1 MEELKDFSQLE
12 GGSYDAESETETP
25 KKRKIEKPAD
35 MLEVMG
41 LSFKDKEKP
50 SYDEFFKLAIQK
62 TGVMS
67 EALEKVVV
75 PLPIFE
81 KTFKEYFKLKGA
93 EGKDVFVKWFDG
105 SVGRGKIGFYSPP
118 RKLPILLYI
127 NREEE

>member
-1 MEELKDFSQLE
+1 MEEYKDLSQLP
-12 GGSYDAESETETP
+12 GGNYESESETETP
-25 KKRKIEKPAD
+25 KKMKIEKPAD

-50 SYDEFFKLAIQK
+50 SYDEFFKLAIK
-62 TGVMS
+62 RTGVMS

-93 EGKDVFVKWFDG
+93 EGKGEFNVWFDKACR
-105 SVGRGKIGFYSPP
+105 RGEIGFYSPSK
-118 RKLPILLYI
+118 KLPILLYI